1 MEKKMKQKKTY
12 AERLELYNK
21 RMSHFKTK
29 FTPEQLDEFG
39 RGENLRLIPQLLRL
53 WLVLNM
59 NRFIEIDEMMNTYA
73 HFENDKNKTTWCP
86 ILQII
91 KRELCHDKVNAKK
104 EIERTISDL
113 ANNKFHFY
121 HLSPMEQLYTYG
133 VDGYDPARI
142 FTEDIGTVK
151 WNAYQLITVLR
162 QLLSWLKKA
171 PDYQYPAEKAMAL
184 GE

>member
-1 MEKKMKQKKTY
+1 MKQKKTY

-29 FTPEQLDEFG
+29 FTPEELDRFG
-39 RGENLRLIPQLLRL
+39 TGKSMRLIPQLLRL

-59 NRFIEIDEMMNTYA
+59 NRFIEVDEMMDTYA
-73 HFENDKNKTTWCP
+73 HFESEKNKTSWTP
-86 ILQII
+86 LLQNI
-91 KRELCHDKVNAKK
+91 KRELCHNKKESKK
-104 EIERTISDL
+104 EIDRTISDL
-113 ANNKFHFY
+113 AAGKFHFF
-121 HLSPMEQLYTYG
+121 HLTPMEQLYTYG
-133 VDGYDPARI
+133 VDGYDPART

-162 QLLSWLKKA
+162 QLASWLKKA
-171 PDYQYPAEKAMAL
+171 PDYKYPSQKNYEL